1 MMSTSFYVY
10 AYLREDNT
18 PYYIGKGKDKRK
30 NSKNHTIN
38 LPKDKTRIVVLEKNL
53 TEIGAFA
60 LERRMIRWYGRKD
73 LGTGI
78 LRNQTDGGEGVSGNI
93 VSEETKKKLSLQ
105 KIGDKNPTKREDVKL
120 KLSIAGK
127 KLVGDKNPFYKK
139 KHTKESLEKITMNN
153 NGAKKRSKK
162 LLQIDTNG
170 NIVKHWDS
178 INQAAKVYGRSISRK
193 INNNIQYFGFY
204 WNLL

>member
-1 MMSTSFYVY
+1 MSTSFYVY